1 MTERFPGDAA
11 ILLGRCLRHLARGPG
26 TIAGTTAVPIAVMLM
41 FVYVF
46 GGAVRLGADDYV
58 TYDTIRGLFTQQPV
72 GGRIGAALAWCLGIL
87 AAAYAAAVSAC
98 RRRTA

>member
-1 MTERFPGDAA
+1 
-11 ILLGRCLRHLARGPG
+11 
-26 TIAGTTAVPIAVMLM
+26 MLV

-46 GGAVRLGADDYV
+46 GGAVRSGTDDYV

-72 GGRIGAALAWCLGIL
+72 GVHVGSALGRCLGIL
-87 AAAYAAAVSAC
+87 AVAYTVAVSAC